1 MGTAKPHG
9 AGKTGTGHMRAK
21 FFDKILLFEVSF
33 AIRRCTP
40 IATRLFPVPAAKRFR
55 IAPLVAVPLPVP
67 SPASRAVYFLLSGET
82 LCDFLARLDKR
93 LAKFKIIYSTD
104 TISILF
110 QMLEVYI
117 NEKYSEFD

>member
-1 MGTAKPHG
+1 
-9 AGKTGTGHMRAK
+9 MR
-21 FFDKILLFEVSF
+21 FGVV
-33 AIRRCTP
+33 RRSQP
-40 IATRLFPVPAAKRFR
+40 GSSRSPAAKRFR